1 MVKSANKYTLLR
13 TFGRFVSL
21 IYKSLDA
28 WRATLIYGSVIT
40 FIYYVMAAG
49 QFVCKKTNVSCYLHF
64 QTVVTIILS
73 LVCLCYLFDF
83 YQNVFKNSVFKY
95 SSIIEFSKEKFKAIG
110 FFIFY
115 ISCFA
120 VSAFVARY
128 IILKPA
134 NPDWRIEFIY
144 FVVLFVFCMLPVLLM
159 RFSAIVAFY
168 FNEQKIPSIKYIYEK
183 TAGHSFIGIVG
194 FLLTILIMAVFN
206 MQAYA
211 YEAHFTMK
219 YPSSVTV
226 EVLST
231 FFEIIVK
238 LFTLNVIM
246 CFFEAQRQLM
256 IESDLSSVSADKQV
270 VEQTAEPVE
279 EEAEKPVKTEKKSK
293 KQTKTKTKKKS
304 RKNKFV

>member
-13 TFGRFVSL
+13 TFGRFFSL
-21 IYKSLDA
+21 VYKSLDA
-28 WRATLIYGSVIT
+28 WRVALVYGSIIT

-49 QFVCKKTNVSCYLHF
+49 QFVCKKTDVSCYLHF
-64 QTVVTIILS
+64 QTFIMIILS
-73 LVCLCYLFDF
+73 LVCLCYVFDF
-83 YQNVFKNSVFKY
+83 YQNTFKNSVFKY
-95 SSIIEFSKEKFKAIG
+95 SSIVEFSKNKLKSIG

-115 ISCFA
+115 ILCFA

-144 FVVLFVFCMLPVLLM
+144 FVVLFIFCMLPVLLM

-168 FNEQKIPSIKYIYEK
+168 FNEQKLPSIKYLYAK
-183 TAGHSFIGIVG
+183 TTGHSFIGIVG

-256 IESDLSSVSADKQV
+256 IESDLAAGSVDRQV

-279 EEAEKPVKTEKKSK
+279 KEAEKPLKTEKKAK
-293 KQTKTKTKKKS
+293 KQTKTKKSS
-304 RKNKFV
+304 RKK